1 MWREGR
7 WHLPLLLAPQLVPFR
22 HPEKL
27 GEADDYES
35 TQEQVRR
42 RARDSLDRS
51 QRRGCLSSGL
61 RVLACLTTAE
71 RLVPTSRASKIQKQG
86 KEMKEQEAS

>member
-1 MWREGR
+1 MAPEPAEEAAP
-7 WHLPLLLAPQLVPFR
+7 PLSTLLGQPRTYTDGALFF
-22 HPEKL
+22 E
-27 GEADDYES
+27 
-35 TQEQVRR
+35 EQVRR

-61 RVLACLTTAE
+61 RVLSCLTTAE
-71 RLVPTSRASKIQKQG
+71 RLVPTSRASKTQKQG